1 MEAEQIF
8 EQMLDQEVDLMAL
21 YAAETIEKKHLAFI
35 KVLRQLVDEVGH
47 LATFQ
52 EIMGHLPQLTAL
64 QQLNKKK
71 RDAEYS
77 KILQYFVEYS
87 LRKMSA
93 KTKQDI
99 YQILAKLN
107 IQVKNIVLAFKE
119 AIVDTTRPSA
129 LTPAQSLQ
137 PVSNQ
142 AHEFPTNPEHNAS
155 HGPGDPTRTTVDFP
169 VLPEA

>member
-8 EQMLDQEVDLMAL
+8 EQMLDQQVDLMAL
-21 YAAETIEKKHLAFI
+21 YAAETFEKRHLALI

-52 EIMGHLPQLTAL
+52 EIMGRLPQLPAL
-64 QQLNKKK
+64 QQLNKTK

-99 YQILAKLN
+99 SQILDQLN

-119 AIVDTTRPSA
+119 TIVDTTQLSDAVLDQSA
-129 LTPAQSLQ
+129 QLASSQSL
-137 PVSNQ
+137 VS
-142 AHEFPTNPEHNAS
+142 ATN
-155 HGPGDPTRTTVDFP
+155 
-169 VLPEA
+169 